1 MTGSVLV
8 VAHLHHPDAVVAT
21 ELAIR
26 TLEEVG
32 MHAVTEDDMEFG
44 SPLEAVLVLGGDG
57 TILRAA
63 ELARGS
69 GAPLVG
75 VNFGHVGF
83 LAETE
88 REQIDAVVRR
98 VAVGDYEVEERT
110 TIEVTVRRPGA
121 PAVTDWA
128 LNEAAVEKA
137 DRTRMVSVA
146 IEVDGRPLSSFG
158 CDGVIMSTSTG
169 STAHAFSAGGPVVW
183 PDVDAMVLVP
193 VSAHALF
200 ARPLVVGPS
209 SVLAVEIVRRSTS
222 AALLCT
228 DGHRRIDLPVG
239 SRVEVRR
246 GKEPVRL
253 ARLTPA
259 PFTDRLVSRF
269 SLPVAGW
276 KGWAAEHGATS

>member
-1 MTGSVLV
+1 MTRTVLV
-8 VAHLHHPDAVVAT
+8 VAHLHHPEAVTAT
-21 ELAIR
+21 ALAAR
-26 TLEEVG
+26 TLADVG
-32 MHAVTEDDMEFG
+32 MQAVTEDEFTFG
-44 SPLEAVLVLGGDG
+44 TELEAVLVLGGDG

-63 ELARGS
+63 ELARGT
-69 GAPLVG
+69 GAPLIG

-88 REQIDAVVRR
+88 REQVDDVVRR
-98 VAVGDYEVEERT
+98 IAARDYTVEERS
-110 TIEVTVRRPGA
+110 TIEITVHRPGA
-121 PAVTDWA
+121 PPVSDWA
-128 LNEAAVEKA
+128 LNEAAIEKS

-158 CDGVIMSTSTG
+158 CDGIVMATSTG

-193 VSAHALF
+193 ISAHALF
-200 ARPLVVGPS
+200 ARPLVVGPR
-209 SVLAVEIVRRSTS
+209 SVFAVEIVRRSNSS
-222 AALLCT
+222 AVVCC

-246 GKEPVRL
+246 SLRPVQL
-253 ARLTPA
+253 ARLSPA

-276 KGWAAEHGATS
+276 KGWAGEHGVDT